1 MSKSKG
7 NTIPL
12 GEIPKKYGA
21 DVFRTYVVSAA
32 EPGSLMDW
40 RERDVPAVRNRI
52 RQFSEIM
59 KKYSKKT
66 PKAYTKKDNPA
77 EITKWV
83 LSRVNSI
90 IHETTEHLNN
100 FRIRDFAIT
109 AMHEMIRVVN
119 TYLNRP
125 GVPKAEREGTM
136 AHICDLWVRMLT
148 PMIPHTCEEFWSKMG
163 HEDFVSFAEWPKA
176 DKKLINPAVEMA
188 QEVVE
193 STVRDIREIAKLLK
207 DKKATKVHI
216 YVAPEWMFQAMNS
229 VRAAEIPLIVG
240 DIMKHLMSNPDF
252 RQHGKQI
259 KSIVDRIAKENG
271 LWDHSKNAK
280 DEINVLKDSV
290 DFISSEV
297 GMDAIIHDSSKTDYD
312 PQNKA
317 RFALPGRV
325 SLLLE

>member
-66 PKAYTKKDNPA
+66 PKAYTKKDKPT
-77 EITKWV
+77 EITRWI

-90 IHETTEHLNN
+90 VQECTDYLDN
-100 FRIRDFAIT
+100 FRIRDYAIT
-109 AMHEMIRVVN
+109 VMSEMIRVVN
-119 TYLNRP
+119 HYLKRQ
-125 GVPKAEREGTM
+125 VPKEERDATM
-136 AHICDLWVRMLT
+136 AYVCDKWIRLIAPMT
-148 PMIPHTCEEFWSKMG
+148 PHVSEEFWSEMDRKG
-163 HEDFVSFAEWPKA
+163 FISVAEWPQV
-176 DKKLINPAVEMA
+176 DKKMIDPSAEMA
-188 QEVVE
+188 QQVVE
-193 STVRDIREIAKLLK
+193 ATVRDIREITKLLK
-207 DKKATKVHI
+207 DRKVSHVHI

-229 VRAAEIPLIVG
+229 IRNDEVSLIVG
-240 DIMKHLMSNPDF
+240 DIMKHLMSKPDF
-252 RQHGKQI
+252 RKHGQQVKG
-259 KSIVDRIAKENG
+259 IVDRIAKENG
-271 LWDHSKNAK
+271 LWDHSESAK
-280 DEINVLKDSV
+280 DEKSVLKDSAMH
-290 DFISSEV
+290 ISSEI
-297 GMDAIIHDSSKTDYD
+297 GMDVTIHDATKPDYD

-325 SLLLE
+325 SLFLE